1 MAFYASGQ
9 STGLAKE
16 HLQIA
21 DEKLKLWND
30 RIAKSRTLIIILVFG
45 CWLKTNSYN
54 QVMISHHNI
63 IAQVSQAHQITP
75 ASQKKTLAVLPF
87 YHISGLVHALHLPIL
102 LNAEAIMLPKF
113 SMAPMLQA
121 ITAYQIEELLV
132 VPPLLIRLLHDPIV
146 TNYDLRCVKRFSSG
160 AAPVSDEV
168 VKLLANRFP
177 SAGFKNGYGMT
188 ETTSCVTGFPPHLYD
203 LKFASSVG
211 QLLANTACKIR
222 KEDGAEADIGE
233 PGEILAQGPQIAMGY
248 LDNEDATRENFCVD
262 DGAWLRTG
270 DLGSIDADG
279 IVTIHDRI
287 KELIKVKGIA
297 VAPAELEDCLL
308 GHEMVEDVAVV
319 GVPDEYSGE
328 VPKAF
333 VVLKEEAGGDRGSVQ
348 VGDELGRFVQDRKA
362 KFKWVKEFEV
372 VSEIPKSA
380 SGKIL
385 RKALRDGEAAAR
397 KVKN

>member
-1 MAFYASGQ
+1 
-9 STGLAKE
+9 
-16 HLQIA
+16 
-21 DEKLKLWND
+21 
-30 RIAKSRTLIIILVFG
+30 
-45 CWLKTNSYN
+45 
-54 QVMISHHNI
+54 
-63 IAQVSQAHQITP
+63 
-75 ASQKKTLAVLPF
+75 
-87 YHISGLVHALHLPIL
+87 
-102 LNAEAIMLPKF
+102 
-113 SMAPMLQA
+113 
-121 ITAYQIEELLV
+121 
-132 VPPLLIRLLHDPIV
+132 
-146 TNYDLRCVKRFSSG
+146 
-160 AAPVSDEV
+160 
-168 VKLLANRFP
+168 
-177 SAGFKNGYGMT
+177 
-188 ETTSCVTGFPPHLYD
+188 
-203 LKFASSVG
+203 
-211 QLLANTACKIR
+211 
-222 KEDGAEADIGE
+222 
-233 PGEILAQGPQIAMGY
+233 MGY

-333 VVLKEEAGGDRGSVQ
+333 VVLKEAAGGDRGSVQ

-362 KFKWVKEFEV
+362 KFKWVKEFEF